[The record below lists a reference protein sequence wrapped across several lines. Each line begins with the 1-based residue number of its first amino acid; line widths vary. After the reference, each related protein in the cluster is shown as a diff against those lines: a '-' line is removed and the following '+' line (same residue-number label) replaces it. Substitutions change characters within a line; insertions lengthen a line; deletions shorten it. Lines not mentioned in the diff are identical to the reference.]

1 MVTLNFRRGRS
12 GMEER
17 KKILLFIIII
27 LILAPPLGLFGQ
39 ETPSYSFIS
48 FTSNYNRLINA
59 ARADGYQVIEE
70 EIAAVH
76 GNYHI
81 LLQKPGQF
89 YGENISLFF
98 NENRELIFFSIRFE
112 LNQNHSQ
119 RIIEKLI
126 VSMGEKLEDK
136 YGENER
142 EHVPYFRI
150 YENNFE
156 IYLYPQGPAPTN
168 ARLSIKQL
176 NRYDLYQ
183 EFYRE
188 EVERLENEEIAE
200 TLENL

>member
-1 MVTLNFRRGRS
+1 VLPF
-12 GMEER
+12 
-17 KKILLFIIII
+17 
-27 LILAPPLGLFGQ
+27 GLYGQ
-39 ETPSYSFIS
+39 ETPSYSFIT
-48 FTSNYNRLINA
+48 FTSNYNRLLNA

-76 GNYHI
+76 GNYHV

-98 NENRELIFFSIRFE
+98 NENRELIFFSVRFE

-119 RIIEKLI
+119 RIIEKLML
-126 VSMGEKLEDK
+126 SMGDKLKDK

-142 EHVPYFRI
+142 EFVPYFRI
-150 YENNFE
+150 YDNNFE

-176 NRYDLYQ
+176 DRYESYQ

-200 TLENL
+200 TVENL